1 MYVSLLCGL
10 VDELLFW
17 IEVIPPIHDWWP
29 IDGIK
34 HDEQNGEQHK
44 EGDIQSKETHVKV
57 CIISLKGKAEIIVLI
72 VFSINQ
78 IN

>member
-44 EGDIQSKETHVKV
+44 EGDIQSKVTKDSFHY
-57 CIISLKGKAEIIVLI
+57 CIKMEG
-72 VFSINQ
+72 
-78 IN
+78 

>member
-44 EGDIQSKETHVKV
+44 EGDIQSKEK
-57 CIISLKGKAEIIVLI
+57 CKRM
-72 VFSINQ
+72 
-78 IN
+78 